1 MKEIKQELEK
11 CNEILHDVL
20 KELRRYKRGFY
31 DWYSFKKNLL
41 RGMKRQFIDPKIFE
55 IISFSEER
63 YNFLAN
69 KTQTVESYI
78 AYIENTLNSL
88 TDDIDIV
95 EVESLRNVMDFML
108 ISIGYSE
115 ILLGPKDDEE

>member
-1 MKEIKQELEK
+1 MKEIKKELEK

-20 KELRRYKRGFY
+20 KDLRRHKRGFY
-31 DWYSFKKNLL
+31 DWYSLKKNLL
-41 RGMKRQFIDPKIFE
+41 RGMRKQFIDSKIFE

-69 KTQTVESYI
+69 KTHTVESYI

-95 EVESLRNVMDFML
+95 EIESLRNVMDFML

-115 ILLGPKDDEE
+115 ILLGPEDEE